1 MGVTSNPDRLPFGI
15 PCLDDILLRGQP
27 SKHAHLVIGDPGSEQ
42 TMTAAQ
48 LIVEGKQR
56 DERCVNATF
65 SELNSLT

>member
-1 MGVTSNPDRLPFGI
+1 
-15 PCLDDILLRGQP
+15 
-27 SKHAHLVIGDPGSEQ
+27 VIGDPGSEQ